1 MMKKRKYTP
10 FQIFCTVITLFYI
23 MFTRLIVKTD
33 DGHFLGIMSE
43 NGFDLIDWLKMRY
56 ETISGRVVCEFLTM
70 SFLRTNLI
78 VWKLCAA
85 LMWIAVVYFIMK
97 LLRSFS
103 ENGADGVAVCIP
115 FLVFIGCLNPAAFW
129 FSGSLTYLFPFGCM
143 VITLIPIVFDLMKI
157 EYRRILWLILSAAS
171 ALVACSQEQS
181 AALTLGFY
189 SVILIA
195 LIAAKSIKA
204 YHFVSLPFCIFQAYI
219 LFSSPGMS
227 GRMKAE
233 ADGFERFDEF
243 GIFDKFLCGLSNY
256 YAFGFM
262 MSAVVFAFFIIAV
275 ILKLKSLYSAKAM
288 PILLAA
294 FSALSFIGGNALSL
308 IFCGAIPDKTFEKM
322 FTSGESNTVG
332 IAVIVVC
339 TLTLLLIAASLVMIA
354 LKDRKSGLSALICYA
369 AGVCSA
375 VVLGFSSSIYASGQ
389 RIFFFSEML
398 TLVSAAILFTTSTDS
413 KGKRITESAVKV
425 ISTVM
430 LLFNCLSWFFM
441 EIPIMG

>member
-1 MMKKRKYTP
+1 MMKNKRFAP
-10 FQIFCTVITLFYI
+10 FTVFCAVILFFYLL
-23 MFTRLIVKTD
+23 FTRLIVKTD

-43 NGFDLIDWLKMRY
+43 NGFDLIDWLRMRY

-70 SFLRTNLI
+70 SFLKTNLI

-115 FLVFIGCLNPAAFW
+115 SLVFIGCLNPAAFW

-157 EYRRILWLILSAAS
+157 EYRRIPWLILSAVS

-204 YHFVSLPFCIFQAYI
+204 YHFISLPFCIFQTYV

-262 MSAVVFAFFIIAV
+262 MSAVAFAFFIIAV
-275 ILKLKSLYSAKAM
+275 ILKIKSLYSAKAM
-288 PILLAA
+288 PILLAS
-294 FSALSFIGGNALSL
+294 FSVLSFIGGNALSL
-308 IFCGAIPDKTFEKM
+308 VFCGAIPDKAFEKM

-332 IAVIVVC
+332 IVVIVVC
-339 TLTLLLIAASLVMIA
+339 TLMLLLIAASLIMIA
-354 LKDRKSGLSALICYA
+354 LKDKKSGLSALICYA

-398 TLVSAAILFTTSTDS
+398 TLVSAAILFVTSMDN

-430 LLFNCLSWFFM
+430 LLLNCLSWFFM

>member
-1 MMKKRKYTP
+1 MMKNKRFAP
-10 FQIFCTVITLFYI
+10 FTVFCAVILFFYLL
-23 MFTRLIVKTD
+23 FTRLIVKTD

-43 NGFDLIDWLKMRY
+43 NGFDLIDWLRMRY

-70 SFLRTNLI
+70 SFLKTNLI

-115 FLVFIGCLNPAAFW
+115 SLVFIGCLNPAAFW

-157 EYRRILWLILSAAS
+157 EYRRIPWLILSAVS

-204 YHFVSLPFCIFQAYI
+204 YHFISLPFCIFQTYV

-262 MSAVVFAFFIIAV
+262 MSAVAFAFFIIAV
-275 ILKLKSLYSAKAM
+275 ILKKKSLYSAKAM
-288 PILLAA
+288 PILLAS
-294 FSALSFIGGNALSL
+294 FSVLSFIGGNALSL
-308 IFCGAIPDKTFEKM
+308 VFCGAIPDKAFEKM

-332 IAVIVVC
+332 IVVIVVC
-339 TLTLLLIAASLVMIA
+339 TLMLLLIAASLIMIA
-354 LKDRKSGLSALICYA
+354 LKDKKSGLSALICYA

-398 TLVSAAILFTTSTDS
+398 TLVSAAILFVTSMDN

-430 LLFNCLSWFFM
+430 LLLNCLSWFFM

>member
-1 MMKKRKYTP
+1 
-10 FQIFCTVITLFYI
+10 
-23 MFTRLIVKTD
+23 
-33 DGHFLGIMSE
+33 
-43 NGFDLIDWLKMRY
+43 
-56 ETISGRVVCEFLTM
+56 
-70 SFLRTNLI
+70 
-78 VWKLCAA
+78 
-85 LMWIAVVYFIMK
+85 
-97 LLRSFS
+97 
-103 ENGADGVAVCIP
+103 
-115 FLVFIGCLNPAAFW
+115 
-129 FSGSLTYLFPFGCM
+129 
-143 VITLIPIVFDLMKI
+143 
-157 EYRRILWLILSAAS
+157 
-171 ALVACSQEQS
+171 
-181 AALTLGFY
+181 
-189 SVILIA
+189 
-195 LIAAKSIKA
+195 
-204 YHFVSLPFCIFQAYI
+204 
-219 LFSSPGMS
+219 MS

-308 IFCGAIPDKTFEKM
+308 IFCGAIPDKAFEKM

-332 IAVIVVC
+332 IAVIVLC
-339 TLTLLLIAASLVMIA
+339 TLTLLLIMASLVMIA
-354 LKDRKSGLSALICYA
+354 LKDKKSGLSALICYA

-389 RIFFFSEML
+389 RVFFFSEML

-430 LLFNCLSWFFM
+430 LLLNCLSWFFM

>member
-43 NGFDLIDWLKMRY
+43 NGFDLIDWLRMRY

-204 YHFVSLPFCIFQAYI
+204 YHFISLPFCIFQAYI

-262 MSAVVFAFFIIAV
+262 MSAVAFAFFIIAV
-275 ILKLKSLYSAKAM
+275 ILKFKSLYSAKAM

-308 IFCGAIPDKTFEKM
+308 IFCGAIPDKIFEKM

-398 TLVSAAILFTTSTDS
+398 TLVSAAILFVTSTDS

-430 LLFNCLSWFFM
+430 LLLNCLSWFFM

>member
-1 MMKKRKYTP
+1 MMKNKRFAP
-10 FQIFCTVITLFYI
+10 FTVFCAVILFFYLL
-23 MFTRLIVKTD
+23 FTRLIVKTD

-43 NGFDLIDWLKMRY
+43 NGFDLIDWLRMRY

-70 SFLRTNLI
+70 SFLKTNLI

-115 FLVFIGCLNPAAFW
+115 SLVFIGCLNPAAFW

-157 EYRRILWLILSAAS
+157 EYRRIPWLILSAVS

-204 YHFVSLPFCIFQAYI
+204 YHFISLPFCIFQTYV
-219 LFSSPGMS
+219 LFSSLGMS

-262 MSAVVFAFFIIAV
+262 MSAVAFAFFIIAV
-275 ILKLKSLYSAKAM
+275 ILKIKSLYSAKAM
-288 PILLAA
+288 PILLAS
-294 FSALSFIGGNALSL
+294 FSVLSFIGGNALSL
-308 IFCGAIPDKTFEKM
+308 VFCGAIPDKAFEKM

-332 IAVIVVC
+332 IVVIVVC
-339 TLTLLLIAASLVMIA
+339 TLMLLLIAASLIMIA
-354 LKDRKSGLSALICYA
+354 LKDKKSGLSALICYA

-398 TLVSAAILFTTSTDS
+398 TLVSAAILFVTSMDN

-430 LLFNCLSWFFM
+430 LLLNCLSWFFM

>member
-1 MMKKRKYTP
+1 MKNKRFAP
-10 FQIFCTVITLFYI
+10 FAVFCAVILLFYLL
-23 MFTRLIVKTD
+23 FTRLIVKTD

-85 LMWIAVVYFIMK
+85 LMWIAVVDFIMK

-115 FLVFIGCLNPAAFW
+115 FLVFIGCLNPATFW

-143 VITLIPIVFDLMKI
+143 VITLVPIVFDLMKI
-157 EYRRILWLILSAAS
+157 EYRRRPWLILSAAS

-181 AALTLGFY
+181 AALTLGFCL
-189 SVILIA
+189 VILTA
-195 LIAAKSIKA
+195 LIAAKRVKN
-204 YHFVSLPFCIFQAYI
+204 YHFISLPFCIFQAYI

-233 ADGFERFDEF
+233 ADGFERFNEF
-243 GIFDKFLCGLSNY
+243 GIFDKILCGLSNY

-308 IFCGAIPDKTFEKM
+308 IFCGAIPDKAFEKM

-332 IAVIVVC
+332 IAVIVLC
-339 TLTLLLIAASLVMIA
+339 TLTLLLIAASLIMIA
-354 LKDRKSGLSALICYA
+354 LKDKKSGLSALICYA

-389 RIFFFSEML
+389 RVFFFSEML